1 MSSIPQRLIRARL
14 DRNKLAIVSLWRD
27 LAALLLRLRAVPH
40 YIDSVEDAAL
50 SRLERYTFRR
60 WNDTS
65 VTCCD
70 YQLSNK
76 LSVRDTI
83 FVLLRRIERLHR
95 LITSD
100 NHATFWSSALEF
112 VVWCDIVRTAAAVVT
127 TFVCPCFCTD
137 TVDEASRRANYET
150 VESRLR
156 VTQRDYL
163 AREIN
168 MHVCIELCDLIEL
181 TIRYWEFV
189 LPLTTARPIL

>member
-1 MSSIPQRLIRARL
+1 MCSIPQRLIRARL
-14 DRNKLAIVSLWRD
+14 DRNKLVIVSLWRD
-27 LAALLLRLRAVPH
+27 LAALLLRLRAAPH
-40 YIDSVEDAAL
+40 YIDSVEDATL
-50 SRLERYTFRR
+50 TRWERYTFRR

-70 YQLSNK
+70 YQLMNR

-83 FVLLRRIERLHR
+83 FVLLRRLERLHR

-100 NHATFWSSALEF
+100 NHAAFWSSALEF

-127 TFVCPCFCTD
+127 TFVCSCFCTV
-137 TVDEASRRANYET
+137 TTDEACRHANFET

-163 AREIN
+163 VREIN
-168 MHVCIELCDLIEL
+168 MHVCI
-181 TIRYWEFV
+181 V
-189 LPLTTARPIL
+189 L